1 MTLEYKNGSLKNDLK
16 DIQKKNK
23 TERKKRHVSLVS
35 QR

>member
-16 DIQKKNK
+16 DIKKKSK
-23 TERKKRHVSLVS
+23 TEMKKRHVSLVS